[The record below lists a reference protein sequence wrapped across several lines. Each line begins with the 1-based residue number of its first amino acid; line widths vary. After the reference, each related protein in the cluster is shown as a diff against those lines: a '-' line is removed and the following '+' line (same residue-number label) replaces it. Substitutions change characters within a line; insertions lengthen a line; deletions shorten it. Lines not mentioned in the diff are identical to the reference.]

1 MSKERT
7 QILGKNKARIQAQI
21 KNEEALTELLRKYNK
36 KGSVVG
42 YGDIDPE
49 PLVSQTYQ
57 INGES
62 VPVEVGN
69 IYKSV
74 SPRVSALVLEDNS
87 VVFVSGVPGQPLSE
101 EDVRKILNRS
111 QKNQLT
117 RALKKNLES
126 RKKKFGNS
134 VK

>member
-1 MSKERT
+1 MSKDRI
-7 QILGKNKARIQAQI
+7 QDSIKINARIQAQI
-21 KNEEALTELLRKYNK
+21 KNEEALSKLLRKYNK
-36 KGSVVG
+36 KGGAVG

-74 SPRVSALVLEDNS
+74 SPRVSALVLEDSS

-111 QKNQLT
+111 QRNRLT

-126 RKKKFGNS
+126 RKRKLRNS